1 MISGKPARRIL
12 GRVVTDGMAQ
22 LQTLAEPMFVPP
34 PRIGPRPRTCPALP
48 HVQLEQWPPEEIVEE
63 LVDRSLRLPYVR
75 PKQSRMASPESLAL
89 SLPDRFAAGPPDA
102 FIDNHE
108 FCHLHPLPEG
118 SIHVTLPYE
127 IRRSAVAMGWAE
139 QHPAARMGVM
149 PQALVM
155 VYAPRNPNE
164 LAIVLELIWS
174 SYEFARF
181 GTGGV
186 RRNNSAIME

>member
-1 MISGKPARRIL
+1 
-12 GRVVTDGMAQ
+12 MAQ
-22 LQTLAEPMFVPP
+22 LQTLADRAFIPP

-48 HVQLEQWPPEEIVEE
+48 HTQLEQWPPEEIVNE
-63 LVDRSLRLPYVR
+63 LVHRSLSLPYVR
-75 PKQSRMASPESLAL
+75 PKQSRMASPQSMAL
-89 SLPDRFAAGPPDA
+89 SLPDEYAAGPPDS

-118 SIHVTLPYE
+118 SIHLTLPYE
-127 IRRSAVAMGWAE
+127 VRSSAVAAGWAE
-139 QHPAARMGVM
+139 QHPAARLGAM

-155 VYAPRNPNE
+155 VYAPRNSKE

-181 GTGGV
+181 GLGAFPAS
-186 RRNNSAIME
+186 NSAII